1 MEAKMNIAKCLKEL
15 RKELGLTQQQLA
27 DNTGITLKSIQ
38 NYENAVREPNSKSM
52 AILEKFFNV
61 SGAYLRGESL
71 ERNPIAKWND
81 SEYMDTLE
89 EEYYTLVKSL
99 ADIALQQNEKS
110 IKDISDI
117 IIELRTLIKF
127 TNEAYLDEA
136 LELVKQNIVSVKRV
150 YNKKS

>member
-1 MEAKMNIAKCLKEL
+1 MEAKMNIAKRIKDL
-15 RKELGLTQQQLA
+15 RKEQGLTQQQLA

-71 ERNPIAKWND
+71 ERNSITKWD
-81 SEYMDTLE
+81 DREYMDTLE

-99 ADIALQQNEKS
+99 ADAALQQNEKN
-110 IKDISDI
+110 IKEISDI
-117 IIELRTLIKF
+117 IIELRTLIKY
-127 TNEAYLDEA
+127 TNDTNLEEA
-136 LELVKQNIVSVKRV
+136 LELIKLNILSVKRV
-150 YNKKS
+150 YERKS